1 MVELKKR
8 IKRIKRFN
16 PDQNKQVQEVIL
28 PRKIK
33 NSSRSLLNFNITP

>member
-8 IKRIKRFN
+8 IERLN
-16 PDQNKQVQEVIL
+16 PDRNKQVQEFIL

-33 NSSRSLLNFNITP
+33 NSSRSLLNFNNNSVR

>member
-8 IKRIKRFN
+8 IERLN
-16 PDQNKQVQEVIL
+16 PDRNKQVQEVIL

-33 NSSRSLLNFNITP
+33 NSSRSLLNFNNNSVR